1 MKKMNRLPLIAAFTA
16 VGSAVCT
23 VKPFRV
29 VLMSAFALGLSACVN
44 LDPVQGHALST
55 TMEQRFTDEAI
66 ARDRAAI
73 QDLRSRV
80 AAVRAR
86 APSLY
91 AVTRSELMIE
101 FGVKEYEEND
111 KTGIL
116 EPVLDDALRLLVS
129 QEQARTNVD
138 LAIPKFPGS
147 SKVYPDLWAKIN
159 AIKEDAAQLK
169 CVGEALARLEVALL
183 ELAHER
189 YEVDTQL
196 NTPEHV
202 LPSISI
208 VNIMVSQLEE
218 ALAACHLAPLSAPPV
233 SGAPDSAPRHF
244 VLNGDVLFP
253 FDKSAE
259 QDLTVDGKLKLD
271 AFAAKLIKDSTLWHG
286 MVITGHTDRLGKP
299 DYNKQLGRRRA
310 DSIRHYLISRFGL
323 PSEQIQTQSMGD
335 TQPVKNCPDVKDTE
349 QLKACLQP
357 NRRVEIKLQ

>member
-1 MKKMNRLPLIAAFTA
+1 MLS
-16 VGSAVCT
+16 VGLT
-23 VKPFRV
+23 
-29 VLMSAFALGLSACVN
+29 ACVN

-66 ARDRAAI
+66 ARDRAAL

-116 EPVLDDALRLLVS
+116 EPLLDDALRLLVS
-129 QEQARTNVD
+129 QERAGTHVD
-138 LAIPKFPGS
+138 LAIPEFPGS

-159 AIKEDAAQLK
+159 AIKEDAAKLN

-189 YEVDTQL
+189 YEVDTRL

-202 LPSISI
+202 LPAVSI
-208 VNIMVSQLEE
+208 VNILVNQLEE
-218 ALAACHLAPLSAPPV
+218 ALAACHLAPLSAAPV
-233 SGAPDSAPRHF
+233 AATPDSAPRHF
-244 VLNGDVLFP
+244 VLDADVLFP

-259 QDLTVDGKLKLD
+259 QDLTTGGKLKLD
-271 AFAAKLIKDSTLWHG
+271 VFAAKLVKDRTLWHG
-286 MVITGHTDRLGKP
+286 IVITGHTDRLGSH
-299 DYNKQLGRRRA
+299 DYNQQLGRRRA
-310 DSIRHYLISRFGL
+310 DSIRHYLTSRFGL
-323 PSEQIQTQSMGD
+323 PSEQIRTQSMGD
-335 TQPVKNCPDVKDTE
+335 TQPVKDCPDVKDKE

-357 NRRVEIKLQ
+357 NRRVEIILE